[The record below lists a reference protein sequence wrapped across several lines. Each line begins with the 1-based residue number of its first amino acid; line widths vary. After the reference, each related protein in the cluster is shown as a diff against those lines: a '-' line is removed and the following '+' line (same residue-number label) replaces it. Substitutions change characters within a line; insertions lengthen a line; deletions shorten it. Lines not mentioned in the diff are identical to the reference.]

1 MIRKITPLG
10 LFADDGIW
18 YVSSEK
24 IQDQENTGTCH
35 VLPQT
40 GPEKNLIPRYSYN

>member
-24 IQDQENTGTCH
+24 IQDQETTGTCH
-35 VLPQT
+35 VYLKPDQ
-40 GPEKNLIPRYSYN
+40 KKLNSQIFL